1 MLTQVQQIGKCPGL
15 DGDLT
20 TVSILVELKI
30 VMERGQIRWQIPAS
44 ENISLKANGGPAC
57 ATMTI

>member
-1 MLTQVQQIGKCPGL
+1 VPWI

-20 TVSILVELKI
+20 TVSIWVELKI
-30 VMERGQIRWQIPAS
+30 IMERGQIRWQIPAS